1 MIEAEQTV
9 NNPAFVHDIEAHTY
23 HFNGQRVISITDVL
37 ADQGF
42 ADYSKIPASIR
53 EFALA
58 RGRAVADAT
67 LLLDEGRL
75 QWSSL
80 KETVVWEGKEY
91 TWTLGRVLAYVK
103 FKKEFRFHPIV
114 REKPFYDPV
123 YGYAG
128 RPDCFGEIFCG
139 PATVQLK
146 CGPVEP
152 WVGLQTAAE
161 ARLLML
167 AGYETRKRYGIELR
181 ADGTFKPTPFKD
193 SLDFKIFLS
202 ALAVSK
208 WQANHR

>member
-1 MIEAEQTV
+1 MPDATEEFI
-9 NNPAFVHDIEAHTY
+9 HDVEAHTY
-23 HFNGQRVISITDVL
+23 HFKGQRVISITDVL
-37 ADQGF
+37 GEMGF
-42 ADYSKIPASIR
+42 VDYSKIPASVR

-58 RGRAVADAT
+58 RGKAIADAT

-80 KETVVWEGKEY
+80 RETVVWEGKEY

-103 FKKEFRFHPIV
+103 FKKEFQFKPIV
-114 REKPFYDPV
+114 REKPFYDPI

-146 CGPVEP
+146 AGPVAP

-167 AGYETRKRYGIELR
+167 AGNESRKRLGVELK
-181 ADGTFKPTPFKD
+181 ADGTFKPTWFKE

-208 WQANHR
+208 WQENHR